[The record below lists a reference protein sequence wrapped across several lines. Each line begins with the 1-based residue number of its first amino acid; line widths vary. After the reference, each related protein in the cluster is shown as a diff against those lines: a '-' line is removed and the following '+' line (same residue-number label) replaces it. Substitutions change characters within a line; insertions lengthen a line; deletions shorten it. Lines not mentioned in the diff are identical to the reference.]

1 MTWFSTIFYRNRR
14 LLNFGLVTIFFL
26 LITVSEGVVRPFLGN
41 IAMSIFHYPFS
52 ELKGSIDNLKNVAE
66 DNRNLKNTLTETSL
80 QLSSLAEARRE
91 NHRLREFLGFE
102 PPENFRVV
110 PVKIVS
116 LGLMGHN
123 QYPIAA
129 AINKGLNDSIKI
141 NQPVINRFGLV
152 GKVKEVMPE
161 FSTVQLLTDPAN
173 AVSARIAESRQFGIV
188 RYSPEE
194 GMIFDNLPADATIN
208 KGDLIISSG
217 LGGVYP
223 SGLTIAVVD
232 SVLSIKGEIK
242 KSIWLKPSADFL
254 EIEELYVLES
264 MIQ

>member
-1 MTWFSTIFYRNRR
+1 MTWFSTIFHKNRR
-14 LLNFGLVTIFFL
+14 FLNFGCAIIIFL
-26 LITVSEGVVRPFLGN
+26 LITLSTGTIKPFLGN
-41 IAMSIFHYPFS
+41 ITLSIFHYPFS
-52 ELKGSIDNLKNVAE
+52 ELKNSIESLKEVAE
-66 DNRNLKNTLTETSL
+66 DNRNLKNTLTEASL

-91 NHRLREFLGFE
+91 NRRLREFLGFD

-110 PVKIVS
+110 PVRIVS
-116 LGLMGHN
+116 LGHD
-123 QYPIAA
+123 QYPISAV
-129 AINKGLNDSIKI
+129 INKGINDSIKL

-152 GKVKEVMPE
+152 GKIKEVMAE
-161 FSTVQLLTDPAN
+161 FSMVQLLTDPSN

-194 GMIFDNLPADATIN
+194 GMIFDNLPADASIG

-217 LGGVYP
+217 LGGIYP

-232 SVLSIKGEIK
+232 SVLTIKGKIK
-242 KSIWLKPSADFL
+242 KSIWLKPSADFF

-264 MIQ
+264 VSP